1 MPMVRAATKELP
13 LEAVWV
19 SKVCAATENHVKV
32 HDPGYCWLLRGEKL
46 LLQWYQ

>member
-1 MPMVRAATKELP
+1 MVRAATKELP

-19 SKVCAATENHVKV
+19 SKVCAATENH
-32 HDPGYCWLLRGEKL
+32 DPGYCWLLRGEKL